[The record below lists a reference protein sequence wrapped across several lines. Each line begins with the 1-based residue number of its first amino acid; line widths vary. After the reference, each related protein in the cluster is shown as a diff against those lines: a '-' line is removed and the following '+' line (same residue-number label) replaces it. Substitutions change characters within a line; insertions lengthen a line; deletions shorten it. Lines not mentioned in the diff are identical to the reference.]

1 MRKEYFKPV
10 TEIIE
15 AQYVE
20 LIAHSFFEP
29 DGKENNPE
37 DDGEDDIWNPK
48 YNIWDQRQ
56 VTGER

>member
-15 AQYVE
+15 AQYVQ
-20 LIAHSFFEP
+20 ICSHSFFEP

-48 YNIWDQRQ
+48 YNIWD
-56 VTGER
+56 